1 MEAIF
6 GLTLKLF
13 ALMTPT
19 AVLGYFI
26 SHTADIEW
34 RLRLSM
40 AFKTG
45 MAIFVIGETLFLS
58 GAKIF
63 DLFGFTPE
71 AFGIGVGILL
81 FLSAIRLMNEDE
93 EIPLRPN
100 AVDISVVPL
109 AIPLGMGPAS
119 IGWIMVLGS
128 DSQGINDILLGTG
141 ALLLSSFSIFAML
154 CLSAQIRALLGRT
167 GITIMAKLTALLL
180 SAVAAQV
187 IFSGIRSFMA
197 H

>member
-1 MEAIF
+1 
-6 GLTLKLF
+6 
-13 ALMTPT
+13 MTPT

-26 SHTADIEW
+26 VHTAGIEQRT
-34 RLRLSM
+34 RLFM
-40 AFKTG
+40 ALKTG
-45 MAIFVIGETLFLS
+45 AAIFAIGEILFLS

-63 DLFGFTPE
+63 AIFGFTPE

-81 FLSAIRLMNEDE
+81 FLSAIRLMNDDE
-93 EIPLRPN
+93 ETPPPAN
-100 AVDISVVPL
+100 GVDISVVPL

-128 DSQGINDILLGTG
+128 NSKSLHDLLLGTA
-141 ALLLSSFSIFAML
+141 ALFLSSFCIFTML
-154 CLSAQIRALLGRT
+154 SLSAQIRVLLGRT
-167 GITIMAKLTALLL
+167 GIAIMAKLTALLL

-197 H
+197 Q